1 MTFNLSL
8 ISTSLFSFPIRFTFF
23 FFFVLFFLNETF
35 EQPPLA
41 VIEKLDKRE
50 REREE
55 REREERERE
64 NRCLSF

>member
-8 ISTSLFSFPIRFTFF
+8 ISTSLFSSPIRFNF

-50 REREE
+50 RERRERERRE
-55 REREERERE
+55 RERE
-64 NRCLSF
+64 

>member
-8 ISTSLFSFPIRFTFF
+8 ISTSLFSFF

-50 REREE
+50 RERRERERRE
-55 REREERERE
+55 RERE
-64 NRCLSF
+64 

>member
-8 ISTSLFSFPIRFTFF
+8 ISTSLFSFPFRFFF

-55 REREERERE
+55 RERE